1 MLLDVAKPVAL
12 LLCVLSLCA
21 LFDAAFLAPGTLD
34 LLPGLPGSTLNR
46 QILDF
51 LPLFGLTT
59 AISIVSGLLFREA
72 EPEPRPS
79 LSATFPL
86 QLFYWTTGIMIVL
99 FTISWY
105 LETHCIFYRAMN

>member
-21 LFDAAFLAPGTLD
+21 LFDAAFLAPGILD
-34 LLPGLPGSTLNR
+34 LLPGLPGSTLNT

-51 LPLFGLTT
+51 LPLFGLST
-59 AISIVSGLLFREA
+59 AICIVSGFLFREA

-99 FTISWY
+99 FTISCY
-105 LETHCIFYRAMN
+105 LENHCIFYRAIN

>member
-21 LFDAAFLAPGTLD
+21 LFDAAFLVPGMPD
-34 LLPGLPGSTLNR
+34 LLPGLPGSALNSK
-46 QILDF
+46 ILDF

-59 AISIVSGLLFREA
+59 AISVVSGLLFREA

-86 QLFYWTTGIMIVL
+86 QLFYWTTGIMVVL

-105 LETHCIFYRAMN
+105 LENHCIFYRAMN

>member
-1 MLLDVAKPVAL
+1 MLLDLAKPVAL

-21 LFDAAFLAPGTLD
+21 LFDAAFLAPGLD
-34 LLPGLPGSTLNR
+34 LLPGLPGSTLNS

-72 EPEPRPS
+72 DPEPRPS
-79 LSATFPL
+79 LSTTFPL
-86 QLFYWTTGIMIVL
+86 QLFYWTTGIMVVL

-105 LETHCIFYRAMN
+105 LENHCIFYRAMN